1 MNKVNIYIFK
11 LTNKYI
17 LLNIFLISLLILFIN
32 TLEITRIIDQKNA
45 NIYDFIYLLFLKIP
59 SIMSE
64 TMPFVIVISIAFLLR
79 NLINNNELIA
89 IRNLGLSIIDVFKP
103 IGISIF
109 LFGLINL
116 IFINPIA
123 ANFEKEFDR
132 QTSKNFSDIYSIKI
146 IDKELWIKNITD
158 NNSKNIM
165 NISKI
170 NLDNMYA
177 EKIKI
182 FQNNN
187 YKNKIIMADKGI
199 IENKIFLLN
208 NVKIFNL
215 ENDNIIKKEVFNIS
229 LNFDKNSI
237 IDSISNYKFIP
248 FYKYYHHVNNLKK
261 FNLNSPEVSLYYISE
276 ILKPFFLVMIGFVV
290 MSFSGKFKR
299 NESFFKVLFISILI
313 GFLIFLHK
321 EIVITLTTSI
331 NISFI
336 LSYLII
342 FIFPFFIGLYKMI
355 NIETD

>member
-1 MNKVNIYIFK
+1 
-11 LTNKYI
+11 
-17 LLNIFLISLLILFIN
+17 
-32 TLEITRIIDQKNA
+32 
-45 NIYDFIYLLFLKIP
+45 
-59 SIMSE
+59 MSE
-64 TMPFVIVISIAFLLR
+64 TMPFVIVIFIAFLLR
-79 NLINNNELIA
+79 NLINNNELIS
-89 IRNLGLSIIDVFKP
+89 IRNLGLSIMDVFKP
-103 IGISIF
+103 IGMSIL

-123 ANFEKEFDR
+123 AKFEKEFDIL
-132 QTSKNFSDIYSIKI
+132 TSKNYSDIYSIKL
-146 IDKELWIKNITD
+146 IDKQLWIKNITD
-158 NNSKNIM
+158 KNSKKIM
-165 NISKI
+165 NISNI
-170 NLDNMYA
+170 NLDNMRA
-177 EKIKI
+177 NKIKI
-182 FQNNN
+182 FENENLN
-187 YKNKIIMADKGI
+187 NKIIIAEKGKI
-199 IENKIFLLN
+199 QNKNFVLE

-215 ENDNIIKKEVFNIS
+215 ENDKITKKDLFNIK
-229 LNFDKNSI
+229 LNFDKSSI

-248 FYKYYHHVNNLKK
+248 FYKYYQHVNNLKK

-321 EIVITLTTSI
+321 EIVITVTTNI
-331 NISFI
+331 NISYI

>member
-17 LLNIFLISLLILFIN
+17 LLNIFFISILILFIN

>member
-1 MNKVNIYIFK
+1 MNKVNLYIFK

-17 LLNIFLISLLILFIN
+17 LLNIIFISILILFIN
-32 TLEITRIIDQKNA
+32 TLEITRIIDQQNS
-45 NIYDFIYLLFLKIP
+45 NLYHFMYLIFLKIP

-89 IRNLGLSIIDVFKP
+89 IRNLGLSIFDVFKP
-103 IGISIF
+103 IGFSIF

-116 IFINPIA
+116 IFINPISA
-123 ANFEKEFDR
+123 SFEKEFDTL
-132 QTSKNFSDIYSIKI
+132 TSKNHSDIYSIKL
-146 IDKELWIKNITD
+146 IDKEIWIKNITD
-158 NNSKNIM
+158 KNSKKII
-165 NISKI
+165 NISSM
-170 NLDNMYA
+170 NLDNMSA
-177 EKIKI
+177 KEIKI
-182 FQNNN
+182 FENDE
-187 YKNKIIMADKGI
+187 YKNKIILAKEGKI
-199 IENKIFLLN
+199 NNKIFYLKD
-208 NVKIFNL
+208 VKIFNL
-215 ENDNIIKKEVFNIS
+215 QNDTITNEMKFNIS
-229 LNFDKNSI
+229 LNFNKQSI

-248 FYKYYHHVNNLKK
+248 FYKYYQHVNNLKK

-321 EIVITLTTSI
+321 EVVIALTSSI

-336 LSYLII
+336 LSYIII
-342 FIFPFFIGLYKMI
+342 FIFPFFVGLYKMI